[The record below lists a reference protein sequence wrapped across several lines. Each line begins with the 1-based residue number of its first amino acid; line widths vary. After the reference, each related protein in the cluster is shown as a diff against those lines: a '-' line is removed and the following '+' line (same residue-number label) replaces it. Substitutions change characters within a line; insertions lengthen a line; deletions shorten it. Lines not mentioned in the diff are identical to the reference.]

1 MLVYGRISLEN
12 FNKGMVIGLYLPSFS
27 LDGKVAVVT
36 GAGRGI
42 GRALAIGLAEAGA
55 DVALIA
61 RTESD
66 LEKTAGIIKE
76 MGRSTVTIRTDVT
89 SREEVHNA
97 ISNIDSEWGRIDVL
111 INNAGMNIRSKA
123 LEVTDDE
130 WQRIMDT
137 NLKSAFMMSQEVGAL
152 MKEQGTGGRIINIAS
167 VAGHVALRTG
177 VVYAATKAALI
188 QMTKVLAM
196 EWGQY
201 GINVNSIGPW
211 YFKTPLTEKLLADED
226 YLKDI
231 LAVTP
236 LNRIG
241 ELPELVGPAVFLS
254 SEAGSYVTGQTLFV
268 DGGMTIHGF

>member
-1 MLVYGRISLEN
+1 M
-12 FNKGMVIGLYLPSFS
+12 FLPSFS
-27 LDGKVAVVT
+27 LGGKVAVVT

-42 GRALAIGLAEAGA
+42 GRALAIGFAEAGA

-61 RTESD
+61 RTEGD
-66 LEKTAGIIKE
+66 LKDTAGIIKE
-76 MGRSTVTIRTDVT
+76 MGREALPIRADVT
-89 SREEVHNA
+89 SREEIHNA
-97 ISNIDSEWGRIDVL
+97 ISRIHGKWGKIDVL

-123 LEVTDDE
+123 LEVSEQE
-130 WQRIMDT
+130 WQTIMDT

-152 MKEQGTGGRIINIAS
+152 MKEQDTGGRIINIAS

-177 VVYAATKAALI
+177 VVYASTKAAMI

-211 YFKTPLTEKLLADED
+211 YFKTPLTEKLLADEE
-226 YLKDI
+226 YLRDI

-236 LNRIG
+236 LDRVG

-254 SEAGSYVTGQTLFV
+254 SDAGSYVTGQTLFV